1 MRPVGVSNCGRESGC
16 ENASVTGKLRL
27 CANELWP
34 WIRIAAGYVTV
45 FVTGKVRLLDALV
58 RRILPVS

>member
-34 WIRIAAGYVTV
+34 
-45 FVTGKVRLLDALV
+45 
-58 RRILPVS
+58 